1 MGPILHL
8 NASPSL
14 YRLLYSAVQYDAGLQ
29 YNTSTIHYIEIHA
42 FSFHLQF
49 STSFYI
55 KNKHYITL
63 KFGTM
68 VAQTLMSLKWQHL
81 SH

>member
-29 YNTSTIHYIEIHA
+29 YNTITIHYIEIHA
-42 FSFHLQF
+42 FSFHLH
-49 STSFYI
+49 SI
-55 KNKHYITL
+55 VVKL
-63 KFGTM
+63 
-68 VAQTLMSLKWQHL
+68 
-81 SH
+81 